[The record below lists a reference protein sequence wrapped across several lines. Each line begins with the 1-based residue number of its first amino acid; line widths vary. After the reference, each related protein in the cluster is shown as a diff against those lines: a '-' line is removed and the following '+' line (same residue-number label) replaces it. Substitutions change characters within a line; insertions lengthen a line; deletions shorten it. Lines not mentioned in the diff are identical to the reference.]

1 MTLPDLDENTVIT
14 ALCQD
19 CPWRATGIG
28 AEDVREALRRAHDHA
43 TLVSHYVTRDLD
55 SRDPDDWPG
64 VEGSAT

>member
-28 AEDVREALRRAHDHA
+28 AEDVRKALRRAHDHA

-55 SRDPDDWPG
+55 SRDPDDWPDLD
-64 VEGSAT
+64 SAP